1 MPSRIHYFE
10 NLPQSAP
17 KSDYSGRI
25 LIYKMEND
33 GSLEFKNFLDSTDF
47 PAGKNTGE
55 NFGSSMAVGDFNG
68 DGLEDLAVGAI
79 GWTKFLSGNFKPS
92 LGRVYI
98 FHQNKNGDFE
108 AAASIEGKT
117 EFGEFGKSIVAND
130 LNLDG
135 FSDLVIGAP
144 MENRV
149 HVHYSDQNGVK
160 IDAAQ
165 VISPLKSAVKSNFG
179 FGLELKTD
187 FDENDYPDLV
197 VSNTKANQVFVYRTR
212 PSLSAK
218 VQTEIYR
225 TPIQPDDKEVTVESC
240 VDFSGIGIPK
250 KLKGFVKIR

>member
-1 MPSRIHYFE
+1 
-10 NLPQSAP
+10 
-17 KSDYSGRI
+17 
-25 LIYKMEND
+25 MEND
-33 GSLEFKNFLDSTDF
+33 GSLEFKNFLDSIDF

-55 NFGSSMAVGDFNG
+55 NFGTSIAVADFNG

-79 GWTKFLSGNFKPS
+79 GWTKYSNGNFKPS

-98 FHQNKNGDFE
+98 FHQNKIGDFE
-108 AAASIEGKT
+108 AVTSIEGKT

-144 MENRV
+144 MKNRV
-149 HVHYSDQNGVK
+149 YVHYSDYNGVK
-160 IDAAQ
+160 VEAAQ
-165 VISPLKSAVKSNFG
+165 VISPLKSAESAVKSNFG

-197 VSNTKANQVFVYRTR
+197 VSNTKSNRVFVYRTR
-212 PSLSAK
+212 PSLTAK

-240 VDFSGIGIPK
+240 VDFNGIGIPK
-250 KLKGFVKIR
+250 KLKGLVKIRSVFKLILH

>member
-1 MPSRIHYFE
+1 
-10 NLPQSAP
+10 
-17 KSDYSGRI
+17 
-25 LIYKMEND
+25 MEND
-33 GSLEFKNFLDSTDF
+33 GSLEFKNVLDSTDF

-55 NFGSSMAVGDFNG
+55 NFGSSMVVTDFNG

-79 GWTKFLSGNFKPS
+79 GWTKFLNGNFKPS
-92 LGRVYI
+92 LGRLYI

-108 AAASIEGKT
+108 ATTSIEGKT

-149 HVHYSDQNGVK
+149 YVHYSDHNGVK
-160 IDAAQ
+160 NEPAQ
-165 VISPLKSAVKSNFG
+165 VLLPLGGARWRNGAVMQSNFG

-187 FDENDYPDLV
+187 FDDNDYPDLV
-197 VSNTKANQVFVYRTR
+197 VSNTKSNRVSVYRTR
-212 PSLSAK
+212 PSLTAK

-225 TPIQPDDKEVTVESC
+225 TPIQPDDKEITVESC

-250 KLKGFVKIR
+250 KLKGLVKIRSVFKLILA